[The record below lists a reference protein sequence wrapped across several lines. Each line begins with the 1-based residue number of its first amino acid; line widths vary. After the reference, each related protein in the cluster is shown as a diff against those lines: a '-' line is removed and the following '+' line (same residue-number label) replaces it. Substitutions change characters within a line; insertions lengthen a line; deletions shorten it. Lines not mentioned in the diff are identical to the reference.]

1 MRINMISSPEVAE
14 RVNALMLEIAAKL
27 NASIA
32 DVGSSCPEEEF
43 ATYRRVVAKIMGAM
57 LLDIMNP
64 IYAAHPA
71 LKPSQLE

>member
-1 MRINMISSPEVAE
+1 MISSPEVAE
-14 RVNALMLEIAAKL
+14 KVNALMLEIGAKL

-32 DVGSSCPEEEF
+32 DVESSCPEEEF
-43 ATYRRVVAKIMGAM
+43 ANYRRVVGKIMGAM

-64 IYAAHPA
+64 IYAVHPE

>member
-43 ATYRRVVAKIMGAM
+43 ANYRRVVAKMGAM

-64 IYAAHPA
+64 IYAAHSA

>member
-1 MRINMISSPEVAE
+1 MISSPEVAE
-14 RVNALMLEIAAKL
+14 RVNALMLEIGAKL

-43 ATYRRVVAKIMGAM
+43 ANYRHVVGTIMGAM
-57 LLDIMNP
+57 LLEIMNP
-64 IYAAHPA
+64 IYAAHPG

>member
-1 MRINMISSPEVAE
+1 
-14 RVNALMLEIAAKL
+14 LGAKL

-32 DVGSSCPEEEF
+32 DVESSCPEEEF
-43 ATYRRVVAKIMGAM
+43 ANYRRVVGKIMGAM

>member
-1 MRINMISSPEVAE
+1 MISSPEVAK
-14 RVNALMLEIAAKL
+14 RVNALMLEIGAKL

-43 ATYRRVVAKIMGAM
+43 ANYRHVVGKIMGAM
-57 LLDIMNP
+57 LLEIMNP
-64 IYAAHPA
+64 IYAAHPG

>member
-1 MRINMISSPEVAE
+1 MISSPEVAK
-14 RVNALMLEIAAKL
+14 RVNALMLEIGTKL

-43 ATYRRVVAKIMGAM
+43 MNYRRVVGKIMGAM

-71 LKPSQLE
+71 LKPSELE

>member
-1 MRINMISSPEVAE
+1 MRGKYDFESGSSGEG
-14 RVNALMLEIAAKL
+14 NALMLEIGAKL

-43 ATYRRVVAKIMGAM
+43 ANYRHVAGKIMGTM
-57 LLDIMNP
+57 LLEIMNP
-64 IYAAHPA
+64 IYAAHPG

>member
-1 MRINMISSPEVAE
+1 MISSPEVAE
-14 RVNALMLEIAAKL
+14 RVNPLVLEIAAKL

-32 DVGSSCPEEEF
+32 DAGSSCPEEEF
-43 ATYRRVVAKIMGAM
+43 VNYRRVVAKIMGAI

-71 LKPSQLE
+71 LKPSQLD